1 MGYPRSQLVVP
12 GTSGTYHC
20 VARCVRRA
28 FLCGEDALTG
38 RCFDHRKDW
47 VEARLLELAE
57 IFSLSV
63 LAYAVMSN
71 HVHVV
76 LRVDPEHAAGWSDEE
91 VARRWVRLFP
101 ARMDGEVNAE
111 ACRRKAWV
119 LTGNARKRGHP
130 HRNPIP
136 TRQRGLVRYRGQY
149 PHCTLRPWAIHVA
162 RAIVDTHNLV
172 RSEARSRRCF
182 QGANRRVIRSGIW
195 RWASPCL
202 VVEAWR

>member
-1 MGYPRSQLVVP
+1 MGYPRSQLVVS

-47 VEARLLELAE
+47 IEARLLELAG

-76 LRVDPEHAAGWSDEE
+76 VRVDPEHAASWSDEE
-91 VARRWVRLFP
+91 VAQRWVRKP
-101 ARMDGEVNAE
+101 AGA
-111 ACRRKAWV
+111 RR
-119 LTGNARKRGHP
+119 G
-130 HRNPIP
+130 
-136 TRQRGLVRYRGQY
+136 
-149 PHCTLRPWAIHVA
+149 C
-162 RAIVDTHNLV
+162 
-172 RSEARSRRCF
+172 
-182 QGANRRVIRSGIW
+182 
-195 RWASPCL
+195 
-202 VVEAWR
+202 